1 MIDEAGHPSILN
13 SVAYCWTEA
22 KQAVLQ
28 CRGSNHLDSFQ
39 SITKRSTASRGRL
52 ARLPLEILN
61 KILFELDVESLGSI
75 RLLNTWFK
83 DVVDSL
89 PAYRALAIY
98 ATHALRALTV
108 TNMLSQ
114 HSVGHLYDTLTK
126 SRCTTCSMSLGPFLF
141 IPTGRRYCYC
151 CIKTHPHMQM
161 LTYTSAKKLFRLS
174 KKALKQIAI
183 IATVPGTYGLSRKPH
198 KRRTRIVSVDAA
210 TQLAIMIYSRDVAE
224 SIIMDWYCTR
234 HPDPN
239 NTLRFMACTPFPYL
253 DAQQHRSQKLVY
265 CHGCEYDWYTSSE
278 DYSPG
283 YSPMDLF
290 IKQGSSFT
298 EDKFLAHYEECGSAK
313 MLYKE
318 YILKGRRLEESVTGR
333 IFRT

>member
-28 CRGSNHLDSFQ
+28 CQHSPYMPRMPFGLS
-39 SITKRSTASRGRL
+39 
-52 ARLPLEILN
+52 RLPTCSPNTVLDTSWD
-61 KILFELDVESLGSI
+61 LFC
-75 RLLNTWFK
+75 
-83 DVVDSL
+83 
-89 PAYRALAIY
+89 
-98 ATHALRALTV
+98 
-108 TNMLSQ
+108 LSQ
-114 HSVGHLYDTLTK
+114 LVA
-126 SRCTTCSMSLGPFLF
+126 
-141 IPTGRRYCYC
+141 
-151 CIKTHPHMQM
+151 
-161 LTYTSAKKLFRLS
+161 AKKLFRLS